1 MSTWR
6 FGCHDNLPLLLCL
19 SLRLVIRLNFFWAHP
34 LAYLQPLK
42 SQNLLIMNLFRD
54 LSPIFALLG
63 NFILSHPGN
72 VPFVMSACPLW
83 QEWRVHLCVC
93 NWKRENIYHFLLIQ
107 ESSSQVSLKSPEAEV
122 WGSVWRA
129 LGPTIMSSGVSHS
142 LPFSTLLSLALASFS
157 EELRLFP
164 VGLRMVLST
173 VLSTPGGPPHYFR
186 QSRCYNKVHRRGDSQ
201 TMEAGSP
208 RSGALVF
215 KWGAFSHVLTG
226 QKDPLLW

>member
-6 FGCHDNLPLLLCL
+6 CGCHDNLPLLLCL

-63 NFILSHPGN
+63 NLILSQPGN
-72 VPFVMSACPLW
+72 VPFVMSTCPLW
-83 QEWRVHLCVC
+83 QEWHVYLCVC

-107 ESSSQVSLKSPEAEV
+107 DSSSQVNLKSPEAEV

-142 LPFSTLLSLALASFS
+142 LPFSTLLSLVLASFS

-164 VGLRMVLST
+164 VGLRTAALSSRRTTQLLQAVQVL
-173 VLSTPGGPPHYFR
+173 
-186 QSRCYNKVHRRGDSQ
+186 
-201 TMEAGSP
+201 
-208 RSGALVF
+208 
-215 KWGAFSHVLTG
+215 
-226 QKDPLLW
+226 